1 MIEERIF
8 IKVILTGFNFKND
21 MGSLREN
28 WPNMEFLFKR
38 VRLSSKDQTL
48 KF

>member
-21 MGSLREN
+21 TGSLREN
-28 WPNMEFLFKR
+28 WPNMEFLFKH
-38 VRLSSKDQTL
+38 VRLSSKDQAL
-48 KF
+48 KC

>member
-21 MGSLREN
+21 EGSLREN
-28 WPNMEFLFKR
+28 WPNMEFLFKH
-38 VRLSSKDQTL
+38 VRLSSKDQAL
-48 KF
+48 KC